1 MNYVKQR
8 DDEFKALCDKFG
20 LRYGGRLRILY
31 ERLLDGEAIPNHKRD
46 KELAVLKRELKV
58 K

>member
-1 MNYVKQR
+1 MNCVKQR
-8 DDEFKALCDKFG
+8 DLDFKALCDRLG

-31 ERLLDGEAIPNHKRD
+31 ERLLDGEAVPNHKRD
-46 KELAVLKRELKV
+46 RELAVLKQELKV